1 MRPKKL
7 VWIAGL
13 GAWLALWS
21 LITVLPAEAGS
32 MKAQVFITQAKLP
45 ANLTEKSLIGFAKT
59 NHQKLLHET
68 KTDPVK
74 ERQWLATM
82 VIAFSRPVDDMEFS
96 VLFYDV
102 HDGPRRFVDDMS
114 TMINKRNEKTF
125 VQKLK
130 LDRPKFKPNRNMELV
145 VTVKREEVGRLKF
158 GVLGEEIKRS
168 GQVSFSDEETGA
180 KKK

>member
-1 MRPKKL
+1 MRSKKL
-7 VWIAGL
+7 VWLL
-13 GAWLALWS
+13 GIGGWLAVWS
-21 LITVLPAEAGS
+21 FSSVMPVEAAS
-32 MKAQVFITQAKLP
+32 MKAQVFITQAKIPTGLS
-45 ANLTEKSLIGFAKT
+45 EKALIGFART

-74 ERQWLATM
+74 ERKWQAQM
-82 VIAFSRPVDDMEFS
+82 VISFTRAVDDLEFN

-114 TMINKRNEKTF
+114 VMVNKKTEKTF
-125 VQKLK
+125 VQRLT

-168 GQVSFSDEETGA
+168 GTVDFSDEETGA